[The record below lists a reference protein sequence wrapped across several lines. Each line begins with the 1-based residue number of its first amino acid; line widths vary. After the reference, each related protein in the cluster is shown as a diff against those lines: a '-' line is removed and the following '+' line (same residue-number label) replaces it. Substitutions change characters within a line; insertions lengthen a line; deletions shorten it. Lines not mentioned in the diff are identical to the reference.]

1 MSYESWG
8 CTMTF
13 YVVDGMDG
21 VGKDTIA
28 RMLVHSLES
37 KGRKVSCYKHPAGDT
52 VFGRI
57 AARSLLKEGRFQEVV
72 RALSYFMDLF
82 VSSVRKSGDDA
93 DDIVFVR
100 YVMSALYL
108 KKPLSKCLFKVV
120 HTLFPKADVGILV
133 DTPADIAIQRIHARG
148 EKLEVYET
156 TDKLMALR
164 LDMRYM
170 AEKLSWHILDN
181 RGSYEDAMSE
191 LESILYR

>member
-1 MSYESWG
+1 
-8 CTMTF
+8 MTF

-21 VGKDTIA
+21 VGKDTVA
-28 RMLVHSLES
+28 RMLVQSLES
-37 KGRKVSCYKHPAGDT
+37 KGRKVSCYKHPAENT

-57 AARSLLKEGRFQEVV
+57 AARSWLKEGKLQEVI

-82 VSSVRKSGDDA
+82 VSSIRKSGDEA
-93 DDIVFVR
+93 DDVVFVR

-108 KKPLSKCLFKVV
+108 KKPLSRCLFRVV

-133 DTPADIAIQRIHARG
+133 DAPAEVAIQRIHSRG
-148 EKLEVYET
+148 EELEVYET
-156 TDKLMALR
+156 AGKLMPLR

-181 RGSYEDAMSE
+181 RGSYEDTRYE
-191 LESILYR
+191 LENILYR